1 MRINA
6 LRIAGFGPFRG
17 EQCIDF
23 DQFAGDGVFLI
34 SGKTGSGKSSV
45 LDAIVFALY
54 GSVPRYEG
62 QSGHGIRS
70 HHATAE
76 DPSYVELEFE
86 LADTRY
92 LLRREPEYERPKRR
106 GTGTTKHSAAAE
118 LSQLVDGEW
127 HGIAAKPVDVAKAL
141 ADVLPL
147 SRAQFLQVVLLAQ
160 NRFQEFLHASTNDR
174 QSVLRALFATDRFKR
189 LTANVVEARREA
201 VESAESASA
210 AVERIAAE
218 IEALAPGL
226 AEDIPTGATEATALT
241 ATTAATKPLSLAEA
255 EGRLG
260 RIKQAAARAAQEAA
274 ETAARQQRTEA
285 ALGEAKRVLELQTR
299 RQRLTDDRARL
310 DGEADAVAESRRRL
324 DLAHAAA
331 PLESGLERCA
341 STAGRLDDVSAARRQ
356 AADELLAH
364 LPDAPVEDAPVAVQA
379 GGVLASV
386 VDEATRVLG
395 AMEELLQLEQA
406 LPGSRKRLEQL
417 RSARTANGAELE
429 RITAE
434 LAVLPERRTLLHA
447 SITSSEVRAAAA
459 PSAEQRLEQAA
470 QLLAVGAERASLAT
484 EQVAALERSAL
495 LADLAGAAAAA
506 ERSLITRRLASS
518 AVVLAQELLEHTP
531 CPVCGSREHP
541 APASGSGTDD
551 VSDAALDRA
560 RASAAKANDD
570 HAEAQLHLSALVQRA
585 SALDALL
592 DGQSTDQLGLALAE
606 AEQQVA
612 EAEGAASALAGHRK
626 ELSDLELHEQ
636 SLMQAQ
642 TTARSRDGDLAAEV
656 SAVEA
661 RLLAD
666 AARVDAGLDGFASI
680 DARARHVRRT
690 RELSEA
696 LLILTREQDAANDAA
711 REAEAHLVAALVD
724 SPFAD
729 RDAARAAKLPR
740 SEIATLDTRIRTHEQ
755 AIAAVSAAL
764 ADLERQEV
772 PTEPADV
779 DAAAKARA
787 FASQA
792 HDAQIARQTR
802 LGEQA
807 ERLGELVRLLAAE
820 LTASEKLTARAETLR
835 ILAGTLSGQEPNE
848 KRMSLEAYVLAAELE
863 EIVAAANAQLAR
875 MTGGRYSLEH
885 DDGLQFRGAQSGLGL
900 RIADAYTGR
909 SRATESLSGGETFL
923 ASLALALGLAETV
936 TARAGGTR
944 LDTLFIDEGFG
955 SLDGETLGAA
965 MATLDRL
972 RSGGRTVGVISHVE
986 AMQEQITSKLQV
998 AVDAHG
1004 ESRVLAGTD

>member
-17 EQCIDF
+17 EQRIDF

-70 HHATAE
+70 HHAAPE
-76 DPSYVELEFE
+76 DPSFVELEFE

-106 GTGTTKHSAAAE
+106 GTGTTKHHAAAE

-127 HGIAAKPVDVAKAL
+127 YGIAAKPVDVAKAL
-141 ADVLPL
+141 AEVLPL

-160 NRFQEFLHASTNDR
+160 NRFQEFLHATTSDR
-174 QSVLRALFATDRFKR
+174 QAVLRALFATDRFRR
-189 LTANVVEARREA
+189 LTANVVEARRDA
-201 VESAESASA
+201 VANAQSAAA
-210 AVERIAAE
+210 AVERVAVE
-218 IEALAPGL
+218 IEALAP
-226 AEDIPTGATEATALT
+226 APSDDTSSEATGATGANGATG
-241 ATTAATKPLSLAEA
+241 ATMPLSLADA
-255 EGRLG
+255 EGRLEL
-260 RIKQAAARAAQEAA
+260 IEVAAARAADETA
-274 ETAARQQRTEA
+274 ESAARQQRTEA
-285 ALGEAKRVLELQTR
+285 ALSEARRVLELQTR
-299 RQRLTDDRARL
+299 RQRLTEDRARL

-324 DLAHAAA
+324 ELARAAA
-331 PLESGLERCA
+331 PLASELERCI
-341 STAGRLDDVSAARRQ
+341 STATKLEDVSAARLR
-356 AADELLAH
+356 AADALLAH
-364 LPDAPVEDAPVAVQA
+364 LPDAPVEDTPEAAQTGGALA
-379 GGVLASV
+379 GV

-395 AMEELLQLEQA
+395 AMDELLQLELA
-406 LPGSRKRLEQL
+406 LPGARKTLEEL
-417 RSARTANGAELE
+417 RSARTANGAELA
-429 RITAE
+429 RVTAE
-434 LAVLPERRTLLHA
+434 LAVLPERRTLLHG
-447 SITSSEVRAAAA
+447 SITSSEVLAATG
-459 PSAEQRLEQAA
+459 PGAEQQLEQATR
-470 QLLAVGAERASLAT
+470 LLEVGAERASLAA
-484 EQVAALERSAL
+484 EQVEALERSAR
-495 LADLAGAAAAA
+495 LADLSGATAAA
-506 ERSLITRRLASS
+506 ERALIARRLASS
-518 AVVLAQELLEHTP
+518 AVVLAQELLEDTP
-531 CPVCGSREHP
+531 CPVCGSHEHP
-541 APASGSGTDD
+541 SPASGDGTDE

-560 RASAAKANDD
+560 RATAAKAHDD
-570 HAEAQLHLSALVQRA
+570 HAEAQLRLSALVQRA

-606 AEQQVA
+606 AKQRLA
-612 EAEGAASALAGHRK
+612 TARSAATALAGHRK
-626 ELSDLELHEQ
+626 ELAELERHEE
-636 SLMQAQ
+636 SLEQAQ
-642 TTARSRDGDLAAEV
+642 ASARSRDGDLAADV
-656 SAVEA
+656 SAAEA

-666 AARVDAGLDGFASI
+666 TARVDAGLAGFASI

-696 LLILTREQDAANDAA
+696 LLVLTRQRDAAGQAA
-711 REAEAHLVAALVD
+711 REAEAQFATALDD

-729 RDAARAAKLPR
+729 RDAAIAAKLPR
-740 SEIATLDTRIRTHEQ
+740 HEMTAIDAHIRTHEQ
-755 AIAAVSAAL
+755 ALAAVTAAL
-764 ADLERQEV
+764 DDLELQEV
-772 PTEPADV
+772 PAEPADV
-779 DAAAKARA
+779 DAAAEARA
-787 FASQA
+787 SAGRA

-802 LGEQA
+802 IGQQA
-807 ERLGELVRLLAAE
+807 ERLGELVRLLAEE
-820 LTASEKLTARAETLR
+820 LTASEQLLARAETLR
-835 ILAGTLSGQEPNE
+835 ILAGALSGQEPNE

-986 AMQEQITSKLQV
+986 AMQEQITSKLEV